1 MDATPVVVEMAEVAE
16 VEAKDE
22 VCCASKSNPTFEWN
36 KWRRVHL

>member
-1 MDATPVVVEMAEVAE
+1 MDAAPVEVEMAEVAG

-36 KWRRVHL
+36 K